1 MTRLSPMR
9 TPLPGLFVLFLCQA
23 PAVWAQTPTPE
34 GGQPLT
40 EAEYQARYEQSQ
52 EVHSSEATGNDEGDD
67 DKDKKK
73 TFKPKA
79 RLFVLGELSRHNVLE
94 VSPTGVPENNPT
106 TDLDLSVQSAR
117 VGFEYR
123 SPLEWLT
130 LEVQAELAG
139 KVQLKDAVA
148 EAKQK
153 HWDARVG
160 QFKMPIGVFEMESP
174 WDLPIVHRGFVNTLL
189 VDRLDVAG
197 RRPGVTVGVR
207 ASGPVKPSLTLGVFQ
222 GSSLTA
228 QTADDRDVDLIVEQG
243 TDSQTEIAR
252 AQVKVEELKVGLV
265 YQHRLG
271 APAIGKTKHFWTAG
285 LDVYWEWAHAGGAF
299 RIWAD
304 GMTGESW
311 YEHVSKPIDA
321 KEATFVTA
329 RALAAYRFG
338 GLEKGDLYVEP
349 FLFGA
354 AHDPDSDVVADQAFE
369 AMAGLAAGYW
379 DRARLTLQ
387 GEMVR
392 TRRNFPD
399 SYSVTSDPN
408 RLALLLQVGVAF

>member
-1 MTRLSPMR
+1 MVRGRCASLIA
-9 TPLPGLFVLFLCQA
+9 PLVV
-23 PAVWAQTPTPE
+23 VWTSAAAAQTPTPDE
-34 GGQPLT
+34 S
-40 EAEYQARYEQSQ
+40 YEQKYQ
-52 EVHSSEATGNDEGDD
+52 EQQAQLAEQASPAEQE
-67 DKDKKK
+67 KKK

-94 VSPTGVPENNPT
+94 VNAAGVPENKPT

-139 KVQLKDAVA
+139 KLQLKDAVA

-153 HWDARVG
+153 HWDVRVG
-160 QFKMPIGVFEMESP
+160 QFKMPIGVFEMDSP

-197 RRPGVTVGVR
+197 RRPGLTVGVR
-207 ASGPVKPSLTLGVFQ
+207 AGGPVKPSLTVGAFQ
-222 GSSLTA
+222 GSALAA
-228 QTADDRDVDLIVEQG
+228 QTSVDRDVDLITEQG

-252 AQVKVEELKVGLV
+252 AQIKVEELKFGLA

-271 APAIGKTKHFWTAG
+271 APSLGKTKHYWTAG
-285 LDVYWEWAHAGGAF
+285 ADAYWEWLHAAGGF
-299 RIWAD
+299 RVWAD
-304 GMTGESW
+304 ALAGESW
-311 YEHVSKPIDA
+311 YEHVSKAVDG
-321 KEATFVTA
+321 KEATFLTL
-329 RALAAYRFG
+329 RALVAYRFG
-338 GLEKGDLYVEP
+338 GAEKGDFYVEP

-354 AHDPDSDVVADQAFE
+354 AHDPDSDVVADQAVE
-369 AMAGLAAGYW
+369 AMLGLAAGYW
-379 DRARLTLQ
+379 DRARLTFQ
-387 GEMVR
+387 GEIVR

-399 SYSVTSDPN
+399 SYSVSSDPN
-408 RLALLLQVGVAF
+408 RLALLLQAGVAF

>member
-1 MTRLSPMR
+1 MLQTRYAAL
-9 TPLPGLFVLFLCQA
+9 LVLVVVAQA
-23 PAVWAQTPTPE
+23 PAALAQTPTPT

-40 EAEYQARYEQSQ
+40 YEEYQAQYEQ
-52 EVHSSEATGNDEGDD
+52 ANDQQGD
-67 DKDKKK
+67 KQDKKK

-79 RLFVLGELSRHNVLE
+79 RLFVLGELTRHNVLE
-94 VSPTGVPENNPT
+94 VNSAGVPENNPT
-106 TDLDLSVQSAR
+106 TDLDLSIQSAR

-130 LEVQAELAG
+130 LEVEAELTGRPA
-139 KVQLKDAVA
+139 LKDAVA

-153 HWDARVG
+153 HWEARVG
-160 QFKMPIGVFEMESP
+160 QFKMPIGAFEMESP

-197 RRPGVTVGVR
+197 RRPGLTVGVR
-207 ASGPVKPSLTLGVFQ
+207 AGGAVKPSLTLGVFQ
-222 GSSLTA
+222 GSALAT
-228 QTADDRDVDLIVEQG
+228 QTANDRDVDLIAEQG

-252 AQVKVEELKVGLV
+252 AQIKVEELKVGLV

-271 APAIGKTKHFWTAG
+271 APALGKTKHYWTAG
-285 LDVYWEWAHAGGAF
+285 ADVYWEWLHPTGAL

-304 GMTGESW
+304 GMAGESW
-311 YEHVSKPIDA
+311 YEHISKGVDSKA
-321 KEATFVTA
+321 ATFTTV

-338 GLEKGDLYVEP
+338 GVERGDPYVEP

-354 AHDPDSDVVADQAFE
+354 AHDPDADVVADQAVE
-369 AMAGLAAGYW
+369 AMLGLAAGYW
-379 DRARLTLQ
+379 DRARLSLQ
-387 GEMVR
+387 GEIVR

-399 SYSVTSDPN
+399 SYSVSSDPD
-408 RLALLLQVGVAF
+408 RLALLLQAGVAF